1 MAITLSGEIGRAV
14 RTVIGIITRP
24 IQTRDRCAV
33 FSQGDGRRIKADR
46 FGRAQQPGQRRTVQ
60 DEGTRL
66 QPSLPASGRRIE
78 LREHDS
84 MFPAANQLKLVRRK
98 LGDFVKM
105 IYKEPDG
112 DIAEL
117 GARLVLILER
127 C

>member
-1 MAITLSGEIGRAV
+1 MAITLSSEIGRAV

-24 IQTRDRCAV
+24 IQTRDGFAV

-46 FGRAQQPGQRRTVQ
+46 FGRAQKPGQRRTVQ

-78 LREHDS
+78 LLEHDP
-84 MFPAANQLKLVRRK
+84 MFPATNQLKLVRRK
-98 LGDFVKM
+98 SGDFVKM
-105 IYKEPDG
+105 IYKEPGG
-112 DIAEL
+112 DIAEI
-117 GARLVLILER
+117 ARLVLIPQR